1 MVVLHSKDE
10 HVKPEMVI
18 ECQKCKEGLYGVD
31 AASTVQYFSNMTC
44 PQCGTSGFRR
54 RYDARTGK
62 MESTGLFVW
71 CKGECGKEMCGWS
84 GCKACH
90 TAHVLDSK
98 RAEKANT
105 RKARKAAR
113 GQ

>member
-1 MVVLHSKDE
+1 
-10 HVKPEMVI
+10 MVI
-18 ECQKCKEGLYGVD
+18 ECQKCNEVLYGMD
-31 AASTVQYFSNMTC
+31 AEGTVQYFRYVSC

-71 CKGECGKEMCGWS
+71 CKGECGKDWCGWR

-90 TAHVLDSK
+90 RAHVLDIK

-105 RKARKAAR
+105 PKPCKAVRRK
-113 GQ
+113 